1 MYIAITPCLAI
12 LLKLIN
18 KTMSVFFFY
27 NWQNSECNLCKIFY
41 TLPKEELRKV
51 SNGNKFSNTSNMH
64 ILYVR
69 SGHSLWI
76 VLTWFDKLLYPVWI
90 SLIFSVHTFYSW
102 KRRWWDF
109 HSHSTVQSTNTR
121 LTYDIVWFSFEG
133 GKDTEVKLS

>member
-1 MYIAITPCLAI
+1 MIRFRFYDVTIT
-12 LLKLIN
+12 
-18 KTMSVFFFY
+18 
-27 NWQNSECNLCKIFY
+27 FY
-41 TLPKEELRKV
+41 T
-51 SNGNKFSNTSNMH
+51 SNQTVINRFRFQPYEQRLLDFKQWCVVLKFSNTSNMH

-102 KRRWWDF
+102 IRRWWDF

-121 LTYDIVWFSFEG
+121 LTYDTVWFSFEG
-133 GKDTEVKLS
+133 GKDTEIKLS